1 MVLNI
6 LCNEVFCKVII
17 SMFTSLCI
25 TAVAL
30 FRKSQKGFTTVLS
43 ICSGSASNM
52 FGVQEGPTTTLYV
65 DLSMSLVKV
74 LVSTWAYPQNLAA
87 G

>member
-1 MVLNI
+1 VVLNI

-17 SMFTSLCI
+17 SMFTLLCI

-30 FRKSQKGFTTVLS
+30 FMKSQKGFTTVLS